1 MPNIELVRVIF
12 IYYKVFKF
20 HVPGSIPFSGKTEMQ
35 KHGITETHADSDE
48 YSCILQKRIYKNN
61 NNNNNNNNNIGL
73 IIEVAL
79 YVAQAV
85 FSLRALFGATMFF

>member
-20 HVPGSIPFSGKTEMQ
+20 HVPGSIPFSLIWQNEMQ

-48 YSCILQKRIYKNN
+48 YSCILQKCIYNN
-61 NNNNNNNNNIGL
+61 NNNNNNNRGSL
-73 IIEVAL
+73 ICGSSSVL
-79 YVAQAV
+79 SKGPLWGNYV
-85 FSLRALFGATMFF
+85 FLKKT